1 MNRYVKSTHY
11 EAEDGKSGYEIFDE
25 IIGKIFVSISASF
38 DDATVTFK
46 TDEGE
51 VYVMFHERD
60 CCESV
65 ILQEVIGDIR
75 WLANSPIVRAE
86 RRWNIGRN
94 EDNDS
99 STWTFYEMATLEG
112 SVTFRWYG
120 TSNGY
125 YSEDVCFERVGDDE

>member
-1 MNRYVKSTHY
+1 MNRYVKSTHN

-46 TDEGE
+46 TDEGK
-51 VYVMFHERD
+51 VYVMYHERD

-75 WLANSPIVRAE
+75 WLANSPIIRAE

-94 EDNDS
+94 DDNES
-99 STWTFYEMATLEG
+99 STWTFYEMSTLEG

-125 YSEDVCFERVGDDE
+125 YSEDVSFERVGDDE